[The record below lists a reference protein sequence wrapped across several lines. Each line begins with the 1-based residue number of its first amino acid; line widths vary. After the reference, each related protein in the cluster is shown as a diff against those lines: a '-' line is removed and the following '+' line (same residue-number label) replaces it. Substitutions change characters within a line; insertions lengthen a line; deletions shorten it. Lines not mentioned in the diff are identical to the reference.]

1 MFSESARTAL
11 SGRWAISRDPYIF
24 IAPTTIASVILLQA
38 TTFEAAEI
46 WGWFLAS
53 TGGYLVF
60 CFLLYLAHLTLYRN
74 RETTPVPVVWIF
86 VIGFV
91 FGAIKGA
98 STAAISVR
106 LNLESDLNAEIVGR
120 ALPAGLLGLVGV
132 PSLALLMNALHEF
145 RQQRA
150 KLMAEQL
157 SIESKELQSHE
168 LIATMSAQLR
178 KKVEGDLAILMEDLK
193 TSLDSDSR
201 KSDSWQL
208 IADDLRTTANE
219 TVRDVS
225 HKLWER
231 PAGKVHEISFL
242 DRARAMISTGAFPLR
257 YILPILLLSAVP
269 INIKD
274 HGTDEL
280 LMRLF
285 VITLSI
291 SVIYVVATW
300 AIKKFVA
307 YRYQIYFSALVLAG
321 LIPSVGAIVIFNDP
335 VNQHFIGVSIT
346 NALWLPTLTITCG
359 LIDTALKQRQEIL
372 DELQAR
378 IDKSRVRT
386 ISENN
391 EAIRLSNDMAK
402 YLHGNLQ
409 SRLMASAFAIEA
421 AGRAQDAGAL
431 AVEIEKARQSIQTPF
446 DQFNGNELEPI
457 SIELPK
463 LLKMWDGVLKT
474 ELNIAG
480 SADFVSATDT
490 RNIIHIIEECFSNS
504 LRHGLATEATI
515 ILIGTGTGISL
526 SVIDNGLGPRDGLPG
541 LGSSLFNSIAG
552 SNWSLVRGPDGIG
565 TQLNL
570 QITK

>member
-24 IAPTTIASVILLQA
+24 ISPTIIASVILLQA
-38 TTFEAAEI
+38 TTFELSEI

-60 CFLLYLAHLTLYRN
+60 CLLIYLAHLTLYRN

-86 VIGFV
+86 IIGFV

-98 STAAISVR
+98 STAAISVG

-120 ALPAGLLGLVGV
+120 ALPAGLLGLAGV
-132 PSLALLMNALHEF
+132 PSMALLMHALHEF
-145 RQQRA
+145 RRKRA
-150 KLMAEQL
+150 ELIAEQL
-157 SIESKELQSHE
+157 FIESKEVQSHE
-168 LIATMSAQLR
+168 LIATMGAQLR
-178 KKVEGDLAILMEDLK
+178 EKVEGDLGVLMEDLK
-193 TSLDSDSR
+193 NSLDSDSGQA
-201 KSDSWQL
+201 DSWQL

-225 HKLWER
+225 HGLWER
-231 PAGKVHEISFL
+231 PASKVDEISFL
-242 DRARAMISTGAFPLR
+242 DLARAMITTSAFPLR
-257 YILPILLLSAVP
+257 YIIPILLVSAAPV
-269 INIKD
+269 NIRD
-274 HGTDEL
+274 HGTDDL
-280 LMRLF
+280 LVRLLALA
-285 VITLSI
+285 VSTSITYLIAS
-291 SVIYVVATW
+291 W
-300 AIKKFVA
+300 AIKKFVDN
-307 YRYQIYFSALVLAG
+307 RYQIYLSALVLAG
-321 LIPSVGAIVIFNDP
+321 VFPPLGAIVIFNDS

-346 NALWLPTLTITCG
+346 IALWLPTLTITCG

-372 DELQAR
+372 DELQKR
-378 IDKSRVRT
+378 IDKSRIRT
-386 ISENN
+386 VSENN

-431 AVEIEKARQSIQTPF
+431 AQEIEKARQSIQTPF
-446 DQFNGNELEPI
+446 DQFTGSELEPI

-474 ELNIAG
+474 EINIAG
-480 SADFVSATDT
+480 SDDFVSVTDT

-515 ILIGTGTGISL
+515 ILIATGTGISL

>member
-24 IAPTTIASVILLQA
+24 ISPTIIASVILLQA
-38 TTFEAAEI
+38 TTFELSEI

-60 CFLLYLAHLTLYRN
+60 CLLIYLAHLTLYRN

-86 VIGFV
+86 IIGFV

-98 STAAISVR
+98 STAAISVG
-106 LNLESDLNAEIVGR
+106 LNLESDLNAEITGR
-120 ALPAGLLGLVGV
+120 ALPAGLLGLAGV

-150 KLMAEQL
+150 KLIAEQL
-157 SIESKELQSHE
+157 FIESKELQSHE

-178 KKVEGDLAILMEDLK
+178 EKVEGDLGILMEDLK
-193 TSLDSDSR
+193 TSLGSNSR
-201 KSDSWQL
+201 EFDSWQL

-219 TVRDVS
+219 TVRNVS

-231 PAGKVHEISFL
+231 PASKVDEISFFAL
-242 DRARAMISTGAFPLR
+242 ARAMITTSAFPLR

-280 LMRLF
+280 LMRLL

-291 SVIYVVATW
+291 SVIYVVSTW

-307 YRYQIYFSALVLAG
+307 YRYQIYLSALVLAG

-346 NALWLPTLTITCG
+346 NVLWLPTLTITCG

-372 DELQAR
+372 DELQSR
-378 IDKSRVRT
+378 IDKSRIRT
-386 ISENN
+386 VSENN

-431 AVEIEKARQSIQTPF
+431 AQEIEKARQSIQTPF
-446 DQFNGNELEPI
+446 DQFTGNELEAI
-457 SIELPK
+457 SVELPK
-463 LLKMWDGVLKT
+463 LMKMWDGVLKT

-480 SADFVSATDT
+480 SDDFVSATDT

-515 ILIGTGTGISL
+515 ILIATGTGISL

>member
-1 MFSESARTAL
+1 MFSESARAAL

-86 VIGFV
+86 IIGFV

-106 LNLESDLNAEIVGR
+106 LNLESDLSAEILGR
-120 ALPAGLLGLVGV
+120 SLPAGLLGLAGV

-150 KLMAEQL
+150 KLIAEQL
-157 SIESKELQSHE
+157 FIESKELQSHE

-178 KKVEGDLAILMEDLK
+178 EKVEGDLGILMEDLK
-193 TSLDSDSR
+193 TSLGSNSR
-201 KSDSWQL
+201 EFDSWQL

-219 TVRDVS
+219 TVRNVS

-231 PAGKVHEISFL
+231 PASKVDEISFFAL
-242 DRARAMISTGAFPLR
+242 ARAMITTSAFPLR

-280 LMRLF
+280 LMRLL

-307 YRYQIYFSALVLAG
+307 YRYQIYLSALVLAG

-346 NALWLPTLTITCG
+346 NVLWLPTLTITCG

-372 DELQAR
+372 DELQSR
-378 IDKSRVRT
+378 IDKSRIRT
-386 ISENN
+386 VSENN

-431 AVEIEKARQSIQTPF
+431 AQEIEKARQSIQTPF
-446 DQFNGNELEPI
+446 DQFTGNELEAI
-457 SIELPK
+457 SVELPK
-463 LLKMWDGVLKT
+463 LMKMWDGVLKT

-480 SADFVSATDT
+480 SDDFVSATDT

-515 ILIGTGTGISL
+515 ILIATGTGISL

>member
-24 IAPTTIASVILLQA
+24 ISPTIIASVILLQA
-38 TTFEAAEI
+38 TTFELSEI

-60 CFLLYLAHLTLYRN
+60 CLLIYLAHLTLYLN
-74 RETTPVPVVWIF
+74 RETTPVSVVWIF
-86 VIGFV
+86 IIGFV

-98 STAAISVR
+98 STAAISVG
-106 LNLESDLNAEIVGR
+106 LNLESDLNAEITGR
-120 ALPAGLLGLVGV
+120 ALPAGLLGLAGV

-150 KLMAEQL
+150 KLIAEQL
-157 SIESKELQSHE
+157 FIESKELQSHE

-178 KKVEGDLAILMEDLK
+178 EKVEGDLGILMEDLK
-193 TSLDSDSR
+193 TSLGSNSR
-201 KSDSWQL
+201 EFDSWQL

-219 TVRDVS
+219 TVRNVS

-231 PAGKVHEISFL
+231 PASKVDEISFFAL
-242 DRARAMISTGAFPLR
+242 ARAMITTSAFPLR

-280 LMRLF
+280 LMRLL

-291 SVIYVVATW
+291 SVIYVVSTW

-307 YRYQIYFSALVLAG
+307 YRYQIYLSALVLAG

-346 NALWLPTLTITCG
+346 NVLWLPTLTITCG

-372 DELQAR
+372 DELQSR
-378 IDKSRVRT
+378 IDKSRIRT
-386 ISENN
+386 VSENN

-431 AVEIEKARQSIQTPF
+431 AQEIEKARQSIQTPF
-446 DQFNGNELEPI
+446 DQFTGNELEAI
-457 SIELPK
+457 SVELPK
-463 LLKMWDGVLKT
+463 LMKMWDGVLKT

-480 SADFVSATDT
+480 SDDFVSATDT

-515 ILIGTGTGISL
+515 ILIATGTGISL